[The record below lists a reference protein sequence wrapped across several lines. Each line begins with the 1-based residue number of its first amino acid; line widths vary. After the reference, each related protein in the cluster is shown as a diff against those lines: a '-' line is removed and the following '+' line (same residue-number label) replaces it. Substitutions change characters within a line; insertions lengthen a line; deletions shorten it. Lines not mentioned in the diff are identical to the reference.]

1 MARYQ
6 YDIHADLRD
15 RSLWNR
21 LIEGDKSALGELFDF
36 YAMDLFS
43 YGFRIRNERELVKD
57 TVQDVF
63 VELWARH
70 PRLSPD
76 VKVKFYLYKCVRNAL
91 SGHRERNNTI
101 SLDFPDELL
110 LTESEPSAEAVMV
123 AQENTSLEKQQ
134 LHRIIS
140 RLSERER
147 EVITLKYYSGLKL
160 KDIAALLELRE
171 QTVANTLQN
180 ALTKLRKYLVIGLIW
195 ILQVVF

>member
-1 MARYQ
+1 MAGYK
-6 YDIHADLRD
+6 YDIHADSRD

-21 LIEGDKSALGELFDF
+21 LIEGDKSALGELFDY
-36 YAMDLFS
+36 YATDLFA
-43 YGFRIRNERELVKD
+43 YGFRICNERELVKD

-63 VELWARH
+63 IELWTRH
-70 PRLSPD
+70 PRLSRD

-91 SGHRERNNTI
+91 SGYRERNNTI

-110 LTESEPSAEAVMV
+110 FADSEPSAETVLV
-123 AQENTSLEKQQ
+123 DQENTSLEKQQ

-140 RLSERER
+140 RLSGRER

-180 ALTKLRKYLVIGLIW
+180 ALTKLRKYLAIGLLW
-195 ILQVVF
+195 ALYVFF

>member
-1 MARYQ
+1 MAGYK
-6 YDIHADLRD
+6 YDIHAASRD

-21 LIEGDKSALGELFDF
+21 LIEGNKSALGELFDC
-36 YAMDLFS
+36 YATDLFA
-43 YGFRIRNERELVKD
+43 YGFRICNERELVKD
-57 TVQDVF
+57 IVQDVF

-91 SGHRERNNTI
+91 SGHRERSNTV

-110 LTESEPSAEAVMV
+110 LAGSEPSAEAVLV
-123 AQENTSLEKQQ
+123 DQENTSLEKQQ
-134 LHRIIS
+134 LNRVIS

-180 ALTKLRKYLVIGLIW
+180 ALTKLRKYLVIGFIW
-195 ILQVVF
+195 VLQVFF